1 MGGGSWTASDWQ
13 TKSTYTRAQTQQQ
26 VFSQRSIHLDM
37 NPMGVSLRESR
48 DSTEHP
54 ESTAIIIGL
63 DETGSMGKI
72 PEIMIKEK
80 LGILVGEVLDRKPVT
95 DPQIL
100 FMGIGD
106 AYCDSA
112 PLQVGQFESD
122 ITMTHWLEKIYLE
135 GNGGGNGGES
145 YTFPWYFAGLHTSI
159 DCFEKRN
166 KKGYLFTIGDEHY
179 HDTLTRQQIAAFCG
193 DNAER
198 DYTADELLTLVSR
211 QYHVFH
217 LVITHGG
224 QSFGDNVLARWKAL
238 LGERALIVDDHD
250 KISEIIVS
258 TIQVNEGADV
268 KTVVNSWSGDT
279 SLVVSKAIGGLTATG
294 NTSGVVR
301 L

>member
-13 TKSTYTRAQTQQQ
+13 TKSTKTRTQTQQQ
-26 VFSQRSIHLDM
+26 VFSQQRIHPDM
-37 NPMGVSLRESR
+37 NPKGVTMRESR
-48 DSTEHP
+48 DSIEHP

-95 DPQIL
+95 DPQIMFL
-100 FMGIGD
+100 GIGD

-145 YTFPWYFAGLHTSI
+145 YTFPWYFAGLHTAI
-159 DCFEKRN
+159 DCFEKRG

-179 HDTLTRQQIAAFCG
+179 HDTLTRQQISTFCG
-193 DNAER
+193 DNVER
-198 DYTADELLTLVSR
+198 DYLAGELLTLVSR

-224 QSFGDNVLARWKAL
+224 VYGSAITDGWKAL
-238 LGERALIVDDHD
+238 MGERALIVDDHN
-250 KISEIIVS
+250 KIAEIIVS
-258 TIQVNEGADV
+258 TMQVVEGADL

-279 SLVVSKAIGGLTATG
+279 SLVVSNALGGLTAAS
-294 NTSGVVR
+294 NASGVVR